1 MSFISRSSHQSPRA
15 SIYLQQLCKHFAHKL
30 EASYNDEAGQIK
42 FPYGDCHLAAEEE
55 LLELLIVAKNSDD
68 LERLERVV
76 GSHLER
82 FAFREKLEL
91 TWVRDQ
97 L

>member
-1 MSFISRSSHQSPRA
+1 MKFISRSSLQSPRA
-15 SIYLQQLCKHFAHKL
+15 SIYLQQLCKHFGHKL
-30 EASYNDEAGQIK
+30 ETSFNDEVGLIK
-42 FPYGDCHLAAEEE
+42 FPYGDCHMASEGE
-55 LLELLIVAKNSDD
+55 LLELLIVTNIADD

-82 FAFREKLEL
+82 FAFREKHEL
-91 TWVRDQ
+91 VWARDQ